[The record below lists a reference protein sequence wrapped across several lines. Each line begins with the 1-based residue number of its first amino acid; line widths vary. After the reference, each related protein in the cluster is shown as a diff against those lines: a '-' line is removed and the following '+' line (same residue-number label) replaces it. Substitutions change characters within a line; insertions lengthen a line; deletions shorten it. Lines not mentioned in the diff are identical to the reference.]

1 MTIQKA
7 NSHKKR
13 KGIPSIE
20 MLKQIKPEIYPDMI
34 PLQIPL
40 KKTGRRGYLQSF
52 KLRCKTNLLMMW
64 FSCLYHSID
73 NPYDNAN

>member
-1 MTIQKA
+1 MSIQKA

-13 KGIPSIE
+13 KGISSIE

-40 KKTGRRGYLQSF
+40 KKTGRRGFLQSF
-52 KLRCKTNLLMMW
+52 KLRCKTNLLMW

-73 NPYDNAN
+73 NPCDNAN